1 MGCIEWIAKAT
12 SRLFITARPISAS
25 PDPRARR
32 SSRVHRPRNSRRPLA
47 TRGAG
52 AGAGRACGRWVGA
65 GTASPTSPFGRQPRP
80 RPGPPSRGLPA
91 RARSRVA
98 AAADGHWPM
107 VHLQADGTA
116 ELSLQTAVTAR
127 GPSRWLPLLR
137 GGHQAAEHRHARAG
151 RRHRRRHRRRP
162 LSRPADW
169 RHCRD
174 GAALASPLS
183 PRIASLQRPLVV
195 TSSRRAGSPL
205 LQSVPAPPCV
215 RPVRIT
221 RDRRSGSL
229 RPCRGRGKSFS
240 PPCRGQFPSA
250 LAATDQSSRELELN
264 LAPGE

>member
-1 MGCIEWIAKAT
+1 MGCIEWVAKAT

-32 SSRVHRPRNSRRPLA
+32 SGRVHGPRNSRRPLA

-65 GTASPTSPFGRQPRP
+65 GTASPTSPFGRQSRP

-107 VHLQADGTA
+107 VHLQADRTA
-116 ELSLQTAVTAR
+116 ELSLQAAVTAR

-137 GGHQAAEHRHARAG
+137 GGHQAAEHRHAGAG
-151 RRHRRRHRRRP
+151 RRRRRRRRP

-183 PRIASLQRPLVV
+183 PV
-195 TSSRRAGSPL
+195 
-205 LQSVPAPPCV
+205 
-215 RPVRIT
+215 
-221 RDRRSGSL
+221 L
-229 RPCRGRGKSFS
+229 RHYSARFS
-240 PPCRGQFPSA
+240 
-250 LAATDQSSRELELN
+250 
-264 LAPGE
+264 